1 MKYVKLFEN
10 FTEEEDLDL
19 LNNVKD
25 ILLEYAEKYD
35 LVETGTGTLIPDD
48 WDWWENFHSRNGSLK
63 CTIVKPSSKYE
74 TNFIE
79 VIILIKDRD
88 SADKF
93 LSIDSERIIN
103 RLKIFGYD
111 VEKVR
116 STSNVNYSL
125 YFQLYIYR

>member
-10 FTEEEDLDL
+10 FIEEEDLDF

-35 LVETGTGTLIPDD
+35 LVETGTGTVIPDD
-48 WDWWENFHSRNGSLK
+48 WDWWENFHSHNGSLQ
-63 CTIVKPSSKYE
+63 CSIMNPASKYE
-74 TNFIE
+74 TNYIE
-79 VIILIKDRD
+79 VIISIKDKD
-88 SADKF
+88 LADNF
-93 LSIDSERIIN
+93 LSGDNNRIIT
-103 RLKIFGYD
+103 RLKSFGYD

-116 STSNVNYSL
+116 SSSNVNYSL